1 MTSVAQAIAALA
13 RRRKRLLIAA
23 AAVLALVYLP
33 IFPYSPRCYDPYEPT
48 TVGSI
53 HLAPQYHGALISA
66 LRYYNV
72 PYISVGPFVLL
83 RFWTWLADPDSDI
96 ANMSNRA
103 IRHFID
109 ERFGASIG
117 DLPQSLQGL
126 IEETRQSYG
135 DLELVCPLVRVV
147 AIEGF

>member
-1 MTSVAQAIAALA
+1 MPREEIIKLKPLRDAEEKNIERFANATFRGRTEHNNEV
-13 RRRKRLLIAA
+13 RKL
-23 AAVLALVYLP
+23 
-33 IFPYSPRCYDPYEPT
+33 
-48 TVGSI
+48 
-53 HLAPQYHGALISA
+53 
-66 LRYYNV
+66 
-72 PYISVGPFVLL
+72 
-83 RFWTWLADPDSDI
+83 WTWLADPDSDI

-109 ERFGASIG
+109 KRFGASVG